1 MSKDVIVEIKPYNK
15 YIESSSNKT
24 LLDIITSIG
33 IPIRAECG
41 GIGICGKCKVIVE
54 GRGELSTPTP
64 NEIKILGDKN
74 ISQGYRLACQVKLLS
89 GIFRVTIPPES
100 VFQKYKSADIG
111 YERSIP
117 LEPAIRKIFIS
128 APIPSLEDPKPDI
141 DRILER
147 IDSNLDNI
155 EIPIDVIQ
163 KIPEIARTAK
173 WNITIVLWNN
183 EKVIDVEPGDTS
195 RRMFGIAIDI
205 GTSKIVLHLV
215 DLISGETIAIES
227 MPNPQISFGADII
240 SRITYATKSKENLA
254 KLQKLVIQGIN
265 NLIDRVISRT
275 GIQRENIYE
284 AVVVGNTVMHHLF
297 LGVELKYLAFAPYV
311 PISMRGLRLRARDI
325 GLNINENGVIYTFP
339 NIAGYVGGDAV
350 ADAIAVELNNC
361 EEPCLL
367 IDIGTNTEILLNTG
381 REIYAC
387 STPAG
392 PAFEGATMRFGM
404 RAASG
409 AIDQVFIYFDND
421 SKDYVVKYN
430 VVNNVKPIG
439 ICGSGYIDIVANLYR
454 LGIIDRRGKFNRDI
468 NSKRIILNDKEGSRF
483 IVAWSDE
490 TEIGRDIAVYGK
502 DINELILA
510 KAAIASGIEVIL
522 RRANI
527 EVEDLSKIFIAGSF
541 GNYINIENAI
551 TIGLIPRVN
560 INKIVFV
567 GNAAISGAKLA
578 LKSVKIR
585 KEAEELARRVKY
597 IELSID
603 PLFRKVFT
611 ENLLFPNQHS

>member
-1 MSKDVIVEIKPYNK
+1 MVEIKPYNR
-15 YIESSSNKT
+15 YVESLSGRT
-24 LLDIITSIG
+24 FLDIARSIG

-54 GRGELSTPTP
+54 GRGELSPPTP
-64 NEIKILGDKN
+64 NEIKILGDKG

-89 GIFRVTIPPES
+89 GEFRVTIPPES
-100 VFQKYKSADIG
+100 VFQRYRSADIG

-147 IDSNLDNI
+147 IDSGLDNI
-155 EIPIDVIQ
+155 EIPIDVIR
-163 KIPEIARTAK
+163 KIPEVARVAK
-173 WNITIVLWNN
+173 WNITIALWNN

-195 RRMFGIAIDI
+195 KRMYGIAIDI

-215 DLISGETIAIES
+215 DLVSGETIAIES

-240 SRITYATKSKENLA
+240 SRVTYALKDRENLV
-254 KLQKLVIQGIN
+254 KLQNLVVQGIN
-265 NLIDRVISRT
+265 SLIDRVISRA
-275 GIQRENIYE
+275 GVQRENIYE

-297 LGVELKYLAFAPYV
+297 LGVEIRYLAIAPYV

-325 GLNINENGVIYTFP
+325 GLKINENGVVYTFP

-350 ADAIAVELNNC
+350 ADAIAVELNKC

-421 SKDYVVKYN
+421 SRDYIVRYN
-430 VVNNVKPIG
+430 VIDNVKPIG

-454 LGIIDRRGKFNRDI
+454 LDIIDRRGRFNRDI
-468 NSKRIILNDKEGSRF
+468 DSKRIVLDDEEGPRF
-483 IVAWSDE
+483 IVAWSSE
-490 TEIGRDIAVYGK
+490 TGIGRDIAVYGK

-510 KAAIASGIEVIL
+510 KAAIASGIEIIL
-522 RRANI
+522 RRAGI
-527 EVEDLSKIFIAGSF
+527 DAEDLSKIFIAGSF
-541 GNYINIENAI
+541 GSYINIENAI
-551 TIGLIPRVN
+551 AIGLIPKVDT
-560 INKIVFV
+560 NKIVFV
-567 GNAAISGAKLA
+567 GNTAISGAKLA
-578 LKSVKIR
+578 LKSIKIR
-585 KEAEELARRVKY
+585 REAEELTRKVKY

-603 PLFRKVFT
+603 PLFRKIFT
-611 ENLLFPNQHS
+611 ENLSLP